1 MNIFVVKTD
10 FIKWRFGCTRNHYQ
24 VKIINLKL
32 KEFSISEYQKTGKY
46 ISAVYEDYDGIKI
59 LDRADSELKLK
70 VEVILQI
77 DKIKP
82 TLNTQINSQ
91 TEFRYNVN
99 E

>member
-1 MNIFVVKTD
+1 M
-10 FIKWRFGCTRNHYQ
+10 
-24 VKIINLKL
+24 KL

-46 ISAVYEDYDGIKI
+46 ISAVNEDYDGIKI